1 MWCGGQAAAL
11 RTVPPSRPVVRPPS
25 GSQQRTCEKRMSE
38 HNMLAS
44 TTRVTQEEIVRN
56 AQRAAAEANAQRAAA
71 VQQLLQAQR
80 VRQLVSAPAASRQ
93 WAPRQANTHSPLHVR
108 CPPHHKFPRAY
119 RHCTSHLLTTF
130 ATPPPFPSPATTPH
144 PPQIRSHMR
153 RHTAPH
159 IQGAQP
165 SRLSSLLVRCP
176 SPRRICRACTI
187 SGRWAI

>member
-108 CPPHHKFPRAY
+108 CPPHHNFPRAY
-119 RHCTSHLLTTF
+119 PLHLPSSMTF
-130 ATPPPFPSPATTPH
+130 AIPTPTPPPITSNQPPPAPNSLAHAKAHRSAYTGCTT
-144 PPQIRSHMR
+144 
-153 RHTAPH
+153 
-159 IQGAQP
+159 
-165 SRLSSLLVRCP
+165 SRLSSLLV
-176 SPRRICRACTI
+176 
-187 SGRWAI
+187 